1 MIKIK
6 LLTES
11 AIMPRLGTEGA
22 AGYDLFTPES
32 FTLAPMQRKL
42 IKLGIS
48 TEFAPDVMAQIWPR
62 SGLAY
67 KHGIHVF
74 RQIVPSEEVKAGLL
88 DSDYR
93 GEVGVVLINLG
104 DQPVE
109 FKAGDA
115 IAQMVFSPVLHDVI
129 EHTGK
134 VSETARGAGGFGST
148 DEVKNG

>member
-11 AIMPRLGTEGA
+11 AIMPRLATEGA

-32 FTLAPMQRKL
+32 FALAPMQRKL

-48 TEFAPDVMAQIWPR
+48 TEFAPSVMAQIWPR
-62 SGLAY
+62 SGLSMRV
-67 KHGIHVF
+67 GVDTM
-74 RQIVPSEEVKAGLL
+74 AGLI

-104 DQPVE
+104 DQHVE

-134 VSETARGAGGFGST
+134 VSETVRGAGGFGST
-148 DEVKNG
+148 DQSKVDDSAT